1 MKYIFNGS
9 DREDRDGITVAE
21 VVAQHTESGDGVA
34 VAVND
39 AVLPRSAWE
48 STVLAD
54 GDRVEMLTAVQ
65 GG

>member
-9 DREDRDGITVAE
+9 DREDRDGITVAAL
-21 VVAQHTESGDGVA
+21 VAEQTESGEGVA

-39 AVLPRSAWE
+39 AVVPRSAWE
-48 STVLAD
+48 STALAD